1 MYTDD
6 PLKNPDAVKLSE
18 VAYIDVLNQGLKIMD
33 ATAITFCMDN
43 SLPIV
48 VFDLMQEGNI
58 RRALEGEAIGTLVQ

>member
-1 MYTDD
+1 M
-6 PLKNPDAVKLSE
+6 KNPEAEKLSE
-18 VAYIDVLNQGLKIMD
+18 VAYIDVLNRGLKIMD

-48 VFDLMQEGNI
+48 VFNLMQPGNI